1 MLLSLRQ
8 ALRETLQ
15 TQPLFHWHRPPPP
28 QGTRNHLHP
37 QAFLPLRAQACP
49 KTSLT
54 QRREGHLTPPLC
66 PGRPEPSACTPSVA
80 GGSLPPRGPTAP
92 LPRPRLQGPGP
103 HRLSPAVTSHL
114 TAGCSQA
121 SPLPPSSEQ
130 PCYHRD
136 GHLLHSGH
144 ATAKEAAWDWAP
156 AALTRTGVRG
166 QAPPAQQGGPLG
178 AEGPDPERRR
188 RTCLSSGTPHPLPV
202 SCYKQDRSQRPL
214 HSQLSECFFPLFF
227 NLQLKIILD
236 KCPL

>member
-114 TAGCSQA
+114 TAGRSQA

-166 QAPPAQQGGPLG
+166 RPRQPSKAGLWVLRGRTLSGGGGHACPAGHP
-178 AEGPDPERRR
+178 
-188 RTCLSSGTPHPLPV
+188 TPCPSPATSRIGHNALYTASFPSV
-202 SCYKQDRSQRPL
+202 
-214 HSQLSECFFPLFF
+214 FFPDFLIC
-227 NLQLKIILD
+227 N
-236 KCPL
+236 